1 MVKLN
6 VQNVLKKINLIVNLD
21 VMIIDPIGD
30 LLTRIRNAYMA
41 RIVKIQIP
49 FSSIKADILKIL
61 KKNKYIA
68 DFEIVETEGAKKA
81 LSVKLNNVK
90 VTKYVP
96 TLTRIS
102 KPGQRIYIGSKDIK
116 KSRNGE
122 GIYIISTPK
131 WVVTWYEAR
140 SLNVGWELLCE
151 IF

>member
-1 MVKLN
+1 
-6 VQNVLKKINLIVNLD
+6 
-21 VMIIDPIGD
+21 MIIDPIGD

-41 RIVKIQIP
+41 RISKISIP
-49 FSSIKADILKIL
+49 YSKIKSDIATIL

-68 DFEIVETEGAKKA
+68 DFEISWEDNSKKV
-81 LSVKLNNVK
+81 LIITLNDVR

-96 TLTRIS
+96 TLKRIS
-102 KPGQRIYIGSKDIK
+102 KPSQRIYIWSKDIK
-116 KSRNGE
+116 KSRNGHW
-122 GIYIISTPK
+122 IYIISTPL